1 MHRRDRLPFDLW
13 ALEVFLSV
21 CEKKS
26 MAQAAALLGL
36 TQPGV
41 SQIIQDLER
50 DLGVELFD
58 RAMRPIAL
66 TPAGTV
72 LRQSAGTL
80 VADARK
86 VAPTVQKCRRGYL
99 PAIRVGLI
107 YAVQRVLSAPL
118 MRVLSE
124 AADEVTMLSGIT
136 AAHTTALLT
145 RQLDLCISGDDLA
158 MEVGLDRW
166 PIVKEPYLVLTSG
179 GDAAVDD
186 IRILAD
192 SRPFIRYSSRS
203 IDGPE
208 IDRYLRRNGFDVPRG
223 AEFDTPLGL
232 TEMVAAGL
240 GWAISTPL
248 CLIEAGVPLA
258 SLGMRPLPDEGL
270 TRTITL
276 VCRHKE
282 LGTAA
287 SKAASASVLAVRD
300 QCSQAFIGQAS
311 WILERMRFGRDVASG
326 PA

>member
-1 MHRRDRLPFDLW
+1 VGDDLIIRSVDSRGRFRCMQPRDRLPFDLW
-13 ALEVFLSV
+13 ALQVFLTV
-21 CEKKS
+21 CEKQS

-50 DLGVELFD
+50 HLGVELFD

-72 LRQSAGTL
+72 LRLRAGAL

-86 VAPTVQKCRRGYL
+86 LAPLVQKCRRGYL

-107 YAVQRVLSAPL
+107 YAVQRLLSAPL
-118 MRVLSE
+118 MRVLSD

-145 RQLDLCISGDDLA
+145 RQLDLCISGDDLV
-158 MEVGLDRW
+158 MEAGLDRW
-166 PIVKEPYLVLTSG
+166 PIVREPYIVLTPSAS
-179 GDAAVDD
+179 AAIDD
-186 IRILAD
+186 VKVLTD
-192 SRPFIRYSSRS
+192 SLPFIRYSSRS

-208 IDRYLRRNGFDVPRG
+208 IERYLHRNGFHVPRG

-240 GWAISTPL
+240 GWAITTP
-248 CLIEAGVPLA
+248 
-258 SLGMRPLPDEGL
+258 S
-270 TRTITL
+270 
-276 VCRHKE
+276 
-282 LGTAA
+282 
-287 SKAASASVLAVRD
+287 
-300 QCSQAFIGQAS
+300 
-311 WILERMRFGRDVASG
+311 
-326 PA
+326 